1 MAKYAETGVDEDT
14 TMVIVFPTTTPSNLP
29 NRSSHGIGMTAYP
42 LASDPDQRGSAGP
55 SIRIQ
60 GTKGE
65 IQVYGMAFQPD
76 RYRVVPLRQGDEPLT
91 IQMVECPFPANGH
104 GMYYEA
110 DEAARCVRD
119 GKIESETMPWDESI
133 LVMEVMDEVRK
144 QCGLIYPEA
153 IESTSLAFLEKN

>member
-1 MAKYAETGVDEDT
+1 MVKYSKTGVDEDT
-14 TMVIVFPTTTPSNLP
+14 SFIISFPTTTPSNSL
-29 NRSSHGIGMTAYP
+29 NRTSHGIGMTAYP

-65 IQVYGMAFQPD
+65 VQVYGMAFQPD
-76 RYRVVPLRQGDEPLT
+76 RYKVIPLKQGDDSVSVRE
-91 IQMVECPFPANGH
+91 VNCPFPANGH

-119 GKIESETMPWDESI
+119 GKLESSTMPWEESVLI
-133 LVMEVMDEVRK
+133 MEVMDQIRE
-144 QCGLIYPEA
+144 QCGLHYPEK
-153 IESTSLAFLEKN
+153 IESTEV